1 MPSVLTLMRK
11 AARRTWM
18 KYAMRG
24 VGAADNHG
32 RMDLAYSMPDPWDMD
47 SNMERARFAATD
59 ALITRTFGRVGSI
72 LELGCGE
79 GHQTRHFAALA
90 DTVYGIDVS
99 AKAVERARVAVPD
112 AHFAATDIF
121 AQPWGEERGRFD
133 LVTACEVM
141 YYMKDVDATIARMSQ
156 LGRNCLVTFFS
167 PALRRLSP
175 HLDRIPNLQKDW
187 MFYGGTVWLACW
199 WRNE

>member
-1 MPSVLTLMRK
+1 MPSVLSLMRK

-24 VGAADNHG
+24 VGAADAHE

-59 ALITRTFGRVGSI
+59 ALIQRTFGRLGSI

-90 DTVYGIDVS
+90 DQVYGLDVS
-99 AKAVERARVAVPD
+99 TKAIERARVALPD
-112 AHFAATDIF
+112 LQFADVDIF
-121 AQPWGEERGRFD
+121 EQPWGEERGRFD

-141 YYMKDVDATIARMSQ
+141 YYMKDVDMVLERMSH
-156 LGRNCLVTFFS
+156 LGRACLVTFFS
-167 PALRRLSP
+167 PALRRMAP
-175 HLDRIPNLQKDW
+175 HLERIPNLQKDW
-187 MFYGGTVWLACW
+187 VYYGSTVWLVCW
-199 WRNE
+199 WRND